1 MSRRCLIAQIF
12 LAVCMTAGI
21 MAHAQTDAPAT
32 YDVSTVKPSV
42 KTGDGMGL
50 NWSHA
55 QLKADNVTVSWIL
68 TAAFDIRR
76 DQLSGQPDWAKE
88 QHYDINAKLLD
99 ADPAAVDKI
108 SEDQHRA
115 LLLALLV
122 ERFGL
127 KYHAETKDMATYD
140 LVPSKKELKL
150 TPAADSGDKTK
161 RVYDMCSGCFRW
173 RNNAV
178 TGHDMPIPTLS
189 RLLASQ
195 LERTVND
202 RTGFSG
208 NIDVK
213 LKWAPD
219 LGAKPATDEDA
230 SLPPLAQALEEEL
243 GLHLAPSRG
252 PVKVYV
258 VDHLDKP
265 SNN

>member
-1 MSRRCLIAQIF
+1 MIRFVALTV
-12 LAVCMTAGI
+12 LAAAGI
-21 MAHAQTDAPAT
+21 TTSATAYAQNALSAT
-32 YDVSTVKPSV
+32 YDVSTIKPSV
-42 KTGDGMGL
+42 KVGDGMML
-50 NWSHA
+50 DWRNA
-55 QLKADNVTVSWIL
+55 QLKADNVTLMWML

-88 QHYDINAKLLD
+88 QRYDINAKLLD
-99 ADPAAVDKI
+99 ADPATVDKM

-127 KYHAETKDMATYD
+127 KYHAETKEMATYD
-140 LVPSKKELKL
+140 LLPSKKGLKL

-173 RNNAV
+173 GNNVV
-178 TGHDMPIPTLS
+178 TGHDMPMPTFS

-202 RTGFSG
+202 RTGYEG
-208 NIDVK
+208 KIDVN
-213 LKWAPD
+213 LRWAPE
-219 LGAKPATDEDA
+219 LGTKPASDEDA
-230 SLPPLAQALEEEL
+230 SLPPLPQALEEQL

-265 SNN
+265 SDN